1 LKICIESGI
10 FEKYGLDVVFRIV
23 PEGTGKLLDLVE
35 RKEVD
40 LAIMVT
46 DAFIAGKSNGREV
59 TLLGTYVESPLV
71 WVAATDP
78 ANSSINTIQD
88 LTSST
93 LGRPCRFGISR
104 KGSGSHSMAY
114 YTNMVHKLC
123 EPEHLEFNIANNFPT
138 LREGKCLEVY
148 LY

>member
-59 TLLGTYVESPLV
+59 TLLGT
-71 WVAATDP
+71 
-78 ANSSINTIQD
+78 
-88 LTSST
+88 
-93 LGRPCRFGISR
+93 
-104 KGSGSHSMAY
+104 
-114 YTNMVHKLC
+114 
-123 EPEHLEFNIANNFPT
+123 
-138 LREGKCLEVY
+138 
-148 LY
+148 